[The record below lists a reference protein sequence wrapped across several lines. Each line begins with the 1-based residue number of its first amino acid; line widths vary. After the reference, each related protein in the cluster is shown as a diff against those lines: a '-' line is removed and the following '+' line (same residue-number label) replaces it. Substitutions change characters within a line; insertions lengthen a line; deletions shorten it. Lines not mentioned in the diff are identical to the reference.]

1 MKSEVVVKTKFFVIK
16 AADWLGQARTNETD
30 NHHTS
35 KRGTSHSFSRAN
47 YLLFVQRR
55 PCQAGAANMQ
65 FS

>member
-35 KRGTSHSFSRAN
+35 KRGTSHSFFKGK
-47 YLLFVQRR
+47 LLTV
-55 PCQAGAANMQ
+55 CSAKALSSWCG
-65 FS
+65 